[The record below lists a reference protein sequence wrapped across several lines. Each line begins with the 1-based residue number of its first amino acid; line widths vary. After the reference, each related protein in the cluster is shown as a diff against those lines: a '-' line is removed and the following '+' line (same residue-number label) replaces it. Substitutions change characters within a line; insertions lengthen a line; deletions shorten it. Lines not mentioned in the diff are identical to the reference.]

1 MTLHTTPRSEGKKTN
16 ERKSM
21 DSQSQNETSSEAT
34 KSLKFAL
41 FLVPRPQIKN
51 TSFSRRDEK

>member
-21 DSQSQNETSSEAT
+21 DSQSQKETSSEAT

-41 FLVPRPQIKN
+41 FLVPRP
-51 TSFSRRDEK
+51 